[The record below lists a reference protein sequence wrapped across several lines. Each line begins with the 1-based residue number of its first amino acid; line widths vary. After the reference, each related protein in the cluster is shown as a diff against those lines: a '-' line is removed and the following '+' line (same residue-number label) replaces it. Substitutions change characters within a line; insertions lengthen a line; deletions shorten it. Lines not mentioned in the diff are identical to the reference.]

1 MFTTSKPLDL
11 EFNLSKTITKILN
24 IMSKRKVTQ
33 KVMAA
38 IMMVALA
45 AFIAMSVV
53 GCQDPQ
59 GQGGTDPQ
67 PFLTVSTETLN
78 FEAVPSGAQS
88 VEFTSSSDVAA
99 TTDADW
105 CTVSVKT
112 AELQVTAQKNEL
124 DESRSCVISIQN
136 ADGLTE
142 IIDVTQL
149 GIEPELL
156 LSADSV
162 SFGYES
168 ESAEVTVTSNIAW
181 SAACEAEWIEVEQT
195 AGKVTITAED
205 NTAEAREAV
214 VTITPTVEALAEYA
228 KSFTVS
234 QAAFQNTLI
243 LESDGITENAIEISA
258 EGGRVAANLT
268 TNADWTAECE
278 ADWVTLSNNSG
289 SAADAKYFT
298 FRIAENTTLVA
309 RSTEVKF
316 TCGNTELVI
325 SISQAAAGLYAEM
338 DEAQKQL
345 TFADIAATQTIA
357 ISTNGYISATSSATD
372 WLTVAVEENSKVV
385 VSAATNEG
393 DAREATITITINSDP
408 LEPTVDPTVITI
420 AVSQKAKRVATDLS
434 AAGTANTYIVNQA
447 GSYYKFNGS
456 VRGNGKAL
464 NLQWKSNDAKDITVN
479 WGYDEA
485 YVNIAPAKAITVWYN
500 ASKAGEEWVKSSPVV
515 LESVMLGADGYVY
528 FETPEKFINGNVM
541 LAVTDANDEILWSW
555 NIWACEGFNPDATAK
570 TVGDVVIM
578 DRNLGAMIGLE
589 AKDESD
595 PVKAAWAI
603 GNYYQWG
610 RKDPIPTASE
620 YGKADNALHG
630 SMKWGLPTYTP
641 LENLKHDLSKYPW
654 GTDNVLYTSTTA
666 NNSIGLKTALGEGF
680 TIEQAIAQTVK
691 TPYLWA
697 SNSTGTGNESPY
709 MWMVSNPLDDTK
721 QVTWRALWGNM
732 NCVDGVKT
740 VYDPCPAGWMVADAA
755 AIGLALSKSECC
767 TNGYGVYSAEW
778 DVYFPF
784 GGQRASIYSNVGEL
798 PMSGSKK
805 NLYLATSTVSTNAN
819 PFRGTRTIDS
829 KNGPVDY
836 SDRSAAASIT
846 TSNSYVGAAV
856 PLRCVKEEKVTPA
869 TPAEPT
875 GPKAAFLGDSITEV
889 WEARTSN
896 PDFFKS
902 NDYVHQG
909 QSGTMTSNFASRYNW
924 VRVKDPKVT
933 VICGGIN
940 DLAENGDYWVPL
952 EDTYNNI
959 RMIARMAE
967 LSGSQVVIGATPPA
981 NTIWWNDAAWN
992 AAHSDIGERV
1002 VQLNAKLK
1010 AMAEECGYTY
1020 CDFHTA
1026 LKDDQ
1031 NGLALEYS
1039 WTSSDRVHPNGA
1051 GYAVMESIVKPIID
1065 NLLGLSDDGSI
1076 GFGGNTPNVD

>member
-1 MFTTSKPLDL
+1 MSKR
-11 EFNLSKTITKILN
+11 N
-24 IMSKRKVTQ
+24 KRKVTQ

-45 AFIAMSVV
+45 AFIAMSVMS
-53 GCQDPQ
+53 CQDPQ
-59 GQGGTDPQ
+59 GQGGTDTQ
-67 PFLTVSTETLN
+67 PYLTVSAETLN
-78 FEAVPSGAQS
+78 FDAVPQGAQS

-99 TTDADW
+99 TADAEW

-136 ADGLTE
+136 AEGMTAQ
-142 IIDVTQL
+142 IDVTQL
-149 GIEPELL
+149 GIEPEIL
-156 LSADSV
+156 LSVDSI

-181 SAACEAEWIEVEQT
+181 SAACDAEWVEVEQA

-205 NTAEAREAV
+205 NTAEAREAT
-214 VTITPTVEALAEYA
+214 VTITPTAEALAEYA

-243 LESDGITENAIEISA
+243 LESDGIIENAIEMAA
-258 EGGRVAANLT
+258 EGGRVAATLT

-278 ADWVTLSNNSG
+278 ADWVTLSNTSG
-289 SAADAKYFT
+289 SVADAKYFT
-298 FRIAENTTLVA
+298 FRIAENTSLTA

-325 SISQAAAGLYAEM
+325 SISQAGAELYAEM

-345 TFADIAATQTIA
+345 TFADIASSQTIA
-357 ISTNGYISATSSATD
+357 ISTNGYISATSSATE

-385 VSAATNEG
+385 VNAATNEG
-393 DAREATITITINSDP
+393 DAREATITVTIDSDP
-408 LEPTVDPTVITI
+408 LEPTADPVVITI
-420 AVSQKAKRVATDLS
+420 AVTQKQLRVATDLS

-464 NLQWKSNDAKDITVN
+464 NLQWNSNDAKNVSVN
-479 WGYDEA
+479 WGYDNT
-485 YVNIAPAKAITVWYN
+485 YLNIAPAKAITVWYN
-500 ASKAGEEWVKSSPVV
+500 ASKAGDEWVKSSPVV

-541 LAVTDANDEILWSW
+541 LAVTDAAGEILWSW

-595 PVKAAWAI
+595 PVKAAGAI

-610 RKDPIPTASE
+610 RKDPISTASE
-620 YGKADNALHG
+620 YGKVDNALHG

-641 LENLKHDLSKYPW
+641 LENLKNDLSKYPW

-666 NNSIGLKTALGEGF
+666 NNSIGLKTALGENF

-767 TNGYGVYSAEW
+767 TNGYGVYSEEW
-778 DVYFPF
+778 DLYFPF

-819 PFRGTRTIDS
+819 PFRGAREIDA

-836 SDRSAAASIT
+836 TNRSTAASIT

-869 TPAEPT
+869 TPAEPQ

-1065 NLLGLSDDGSI
+1065 QLLGLSDDGSI

>member
-1 MFTTSKPLDL
+1 MSKR
-11 EFNLSKTITKILN
+11 N
-24 IMSKRKVTQ
+24 KRKVTQ

-67 PFLTVSTETLN
+67 PFLTVSTQTLN

-99 TTDADW
+99 TADAEW

-112 AELQVTAQKNEL
+112 AELQVTAQNNEL

-149 GIEPELL
+149 GIEPEIL

-243 LESDGITENAIEISA
+243 LESDGITENAIEMAA
-258 EGGRVAANLT
+258 EGGRVAATLT

-278 ADWVTLSNNSG
+278 ADWVTLSNDSG
-289 SAADAKYFT
+289 SVADAKYFT
-298 FRIAENTTLVA
+298 FRIAENTSLTA

-325 SISQAAAGLYAEM
+325 SISQAGAELYAEM

-345 TFADIAATQTIA
+345 TFADIASSQTIA

-385 VSAATNEG
+385 VNAATNEG
-393 DAREATITITINSDP
+393 DAREATITVTIDSDP
-408 LEPTVDPTVITI
+408 LEPTADPVVITI
-420 AVSQKAKRVATDLS
+420 NVTQKQKRVAVDLS

-541 LAVTDANDEILWSW
+541 LAVTDAAGEILWSW

-595 PVKAAWAI
+595 PVKAAGAI

-620 YGKADNALHG
+620 YGKVDNALHG

-641 LENLKHDLSKYPW
+641 LENLKNDLSKYPW

-896 PDFFKS
+896 PDFFTS

-1065 NLLGLSDDGSI
+1065 QLLGLSDDDSI
-1076 GFGGNTPNVD
+1076 GFGGSTPNVD